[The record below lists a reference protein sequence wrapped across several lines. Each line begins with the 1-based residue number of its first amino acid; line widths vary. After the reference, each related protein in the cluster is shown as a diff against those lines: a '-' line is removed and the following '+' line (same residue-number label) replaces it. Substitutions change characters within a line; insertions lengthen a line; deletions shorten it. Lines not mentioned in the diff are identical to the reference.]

1 MRRQSLSDQ
10 PKATARACSWGQM
23 LLIRRTTASNITAP
37 IADDTISAA
46 MPAPKWTPILENS
59 QRATYDLQMHGRYD
73 NLIA

>member
-1 MRRQSLSDQ
+1 MSPNAPAAPVVGSDASD
-10 PKATARACSWGQM
+10 KANDG
-23 LLIRRTTASNITAP
+23 SNITAP

-59 QRATYDLQMHGRYD
+59 QRATYDLQMHGRDD